1 MPRLSQ
7 LSRSVADRVVLI
19 TGAGSGMGR
28 ATAHLFADEAA
39 LVAVTD
45 RDAPSAA
52 ATAAEIIAAGGTA
65 HPWSLDVTVAGEPD
79 RVVAEVIERFGRL
92 DVLVNN
98 AGVSLIAPIDGPDYE
113 DAWAATLAVNLTG
126 QERMVR
132 AALPHLLDS
141 DAGRVI
147 NVAST
152 EGLGATAFISPY
164 TTSKHGVIGLT
175 RGLAVELAARGITV
189 NCVCPGPIHTAM
201 TAPIDDEA
209 KTRFARRR
217 VPIRR
222 YGEPEEVAHAILSL
236 ALPASSYLVGAVVV
250 VDGGLSIQNT

>member
-152 EGLGATAFISPY
+152 KGLGATAFISPY